1 MISMESG
8 VTELIT
14 SCNNTD
20 NQTSIK
26 NINSTSINN
35 HNLVNINVANAN
47 NAANNENM
55 AMAGRR
61 RRVERGNM
69 TLLEQEALNNPEVE

>member
-35 HNLVNINVANAN
+35 HIPSN
-47 NAANNENM
+47 NHMSDAIDKK
-55 AMAGRR
+55 
-61 RRVERGNM
+61 
-69 TLLEQEALNNPEVE
+69 TLPKNHIPSNHISTSKQC